1 MESITLRQLR
11 NTKQVKDWLRAGVHI
26 EVRERGEVIGDL
38 VPRTPAKL
46 TVEWPDFE
54 ARAKE
59 IFGDRVLTAVDD
71 LIRDREESPY

>member
-11 NTKQVKDWLRAGVHI
+11 NTKQVKGWLRAGVPI

-38 VPRTPAKL
+38 VPRTPVKP

-71 LIRDREESPY
+71 LIRDREESRY

>member
-11 NTKQVKDWLRAGVHI
+11 NTKQVKAWLRAGVQV

-38 VPRTPAKL
+38 VPRTPPRP

-54 ARAKE
+54 ARRRA

-71 LIRDREESPY
+71 LIRDREESRY

>member
-38 VPRTPAKL
+38 VPRTPTKP

-54 ARAKE
+54 ARRRA
-59 IFGDRVLTAVDD
+59 IFGDRVLTPVAD
-71 LIRDREESPY
+71 LIEEREKSRY